1 MLEWRAVCAE
11 RCTYGSERRSRE
23 IVRLRPASYSTPHRQ
38 RLRVSG
44 GDPRPVLATV
54 IGWAISKHIDAE
66 LALSALRQAIA
77 TQEPPPGCIH
87 HSERGVQYLCNVTVQ
102 STPLLTQ
109 PDQVL
114 RFFSSETTAP
124 ASFTFDN
131 NCGEIRH

>member
-1 MLEWRAVCAE
+1 M
-11 RCTYGSERRSRE
+11 
-23 IVRLRPASYSTPHRQ
+23 RLRALLLTL
-38 RLRVSG
+38 LRIGNGFVY
-44 GDPRPVLATV
+44 LAVILDLFSRRV

-114 RFFSSETTAP
+114 RLFSSETTAP